1 MLPRVRGRP
10 LAAIAVAGQL
20 AFVVAWAVAGALQ
33 TGYAPADQAVSDL
46 AALTADNRWIVG
58 LGLVCLAMSD
68 TAVAILL
75 WRALGPPGHPAAVM
89 FAVAAVGVLSILALP
104 LDCAPSGDPTCQA
117 RLDAGRVSTR
127 HDAHGVAAVLTQL
140 TLLATPFAVARALAP
155 RRLALWAFAAG
166 LAGLA
171 TLVWVAAIGSGEPG
185 YGVAQRATFGFVHLW
200 VVAIAA
206 AVVAG
211 WAQRDRVPEP

>member
-46 AALTADNRWIVG
+46 AALTADTRWIVG

-75 WRALGPPGHPAAVM
+75 WRALGPPGHPAALM